1 MKKIIINT
9 ALVLL
14 LAAIFTACSNQSEDQ
29 SNQKIVILHTNDM
42 HAKIDN
48 MAKLAAYKQEVEEQY
63 DHVFLV
69 SAGDIFSGNPV
80 VDVYKKKGYPM
91 IDLMNRLGYD
101 LSAIGNHEFDY
112 GQEIL
117 AKRMKQANFQF
128 ICANIN
134 TQKTNLPQPKPYV
147 VLEADGKKLLFLSLI
162 EVWNDGLPST
172 HPAKLKNIEF
182 QDPVESASKFTKLA
196 KKHDAFIGLTH
207 LGYRAD
213 KRLAQEHPEF
223 DLIIGGHSHTFLDSA
238 EKVNNTF
245 ITQVGDDINY
255 VGKTVLSFNND
266 KLTNIHT
273 EAIDLKNYE
282 KENKKIASIIKKYNN
297 NEALNAVIGKAENP
311 IRGKEELGALFT
323 DAQVE
328 VQNLD
333 FAFQNNGGIRI
344 GEIPKGEIKV
354 KTIYELDP
362 FGNDL
367 VKIEMKPDEI
377 KSLIRSGYQ
386 RGNEPN
392 LQIGGGSYTIHLND
406 DRELKR
412 ITIKNEEGKKLHADS
427 TYEVGLNSYITE
439 TYTFDHKDKGES
451 LYVTTAKNII
461 DFIKEKEN
469 IDYSGVKRIHVE
481 KAK

>member
-1 MKKIIINT
+1 MKKIIINS

-14 LAAIFTACSNQSEDQ
+14 LAVVFSACSNQSKDQ
-29 SNQKIVILHTNDM
+29 SNLKIAILHTNDM

-48 MAKLAAYKQEVEEQY
+48 MAKLAAYKQEVKDQY

-69 SAGDIFSGNPV
+69 SAGDMFSGNPV
-80 VDVYKKKGYPM
+80 VDVYEKKGYPM
-91 IDLMNRLGYD
+91 VDLMNRLGYD
-101 LSAIGNHEFDY
+101 LTAIGNHEFDY
-112 GQEIL
+112 GQEVL
-117 AKRMKQANFQF
+117 AKRMKQADFQF
-128 ICANIN
+128 ISANIN
-134 TQKTNLPQPKPYV
+134 TQKTNLPQPKPYA
-147 VLEADGKKLLFLSLI
+147 VLEANGKKLLFVSFI
-162 EVWNDGLPST
+162 ETWNDGLPST
-172 HPAKLKNIEF
+172 HPSKLKNLEF
-182 QDPVESASKFTKLA
+182 QEPVESASQFTKLA
-196 KKHDAFIGLTH
+196 KEHDAFIGLTH

-213 KRLAQEHPEF
+213 KRLAKEYPEF

-245 ITQVGDDINY
+245 IAQVGDDINY

-266 KLTNIHT
+266 ELTDIHT

-297 NEALNAVIGKAENP
+297 NEALNEVIGVAKNP

-323 DAQVE
+323 DAQIE
-328 VQNLD
+328 IQNLD

-344 GEIPKGEIKV
+344 GEIPEGEIKA
-354 KTIYELDP
+354 KTIYQLDP

-377 KSLIRSGYQ
+377 KSLLRSGYQ

-392 LQIGGGSYTIHLND
+392 LQIGGGSYTIHLNNEN
-406 DRELKR
+406 ELKR
-412 ITIKNEEGKKLHADS
+412 ITIRNEDGEKLHADS
-427 TYEVGLNSYITE
+427 TYEIGLNSYITE
-439 TYTFDHKDKGES
+439 TYTFDHEDKGES

-461 DFIKEKEN
+461 DFIKEKKN

-481 KAK
+481 KTE

>member
-1 MKKIIINT
+1 MKKIIINS

-14 LAAIFTACSNQSEDQ
+14 LAVVFTACSNKNEDQ
-29 SNQKIVILHTNDM
+29 SNLKIAILHTNDM

-48 MAKLAAYKQEVEEQY
+48 MAKLAAYKQEVKKQY
-63 DHVFLV
+63 DNVFLV

-101 LSAIGNHEFDY
+101 LTAIGNHEFDY
-112 GQEIL
+112 GQEVL
-117 AKRMKQANFQF
+117 AKRMKQADFQF

-134 TQKTNLPQPKPYV
+134 TKKTNLPQPKPYA
-147 VLEADGKKLLFLSLI
+147 VLEAGGKKILFLSLI

-182 QDPVESASKFTKLA
+182 QDPIESASQFTKLA
-196 KKHDAFIGLTH
+196 RKHDAFIGLTH

-213 KRLAQEHPEF
+213 KRLAQEYPEF
-223 DLIIGGHSHTFLDSA
+223 NLIIGGHSHTFLDSA
-238 EKVNNTF
+238 EKVKNTY
-245 ITQVGDDINY
+245 ITQAGDDYNH
-255 VGKTVLSFNND
+255 VGKTVLSFSND
-266 KLTNIHT
+266 KLENIHT
-273 EAIDLKNYE
+273 EVIDLNNYK

-297 NEALNAVIGKAENP
+297 NDALNEVIGKAENP

-323 DAQVE
+323 DAQIE
-328 VQNLD
+328 TQNLD

-354 KTIYELDP
+354 KTIYQLDP

-367 VKIEMKPDEI
+367 IKIEMKPDEI
-377 KSLIRSGYQ
+377 KSLLRSGYK

-406 DRELKR
+406 ENELKR
-412 ITIKNEEGKKLHADS
+412 ITIRNEAGEKIHADS
-427 TYEVGLNSYITE
+427 TYEVGLNSYISE
-439 TYTFDHKDKGES
+439 TYTFDHEDEGES
-451 LYVTTAKNII
+451 LFITTAKNII
-461 DFIKEKEN
+461 DFIEEKGT

-481 KAK
+481 KTE

>member
-1 MKKIIINT
+1 MKKIIINS
-9 ALVLL
+9 ALALL
-14 LAAIFTACSNQSEDQ
+14 LAVVFSACSNQSEDQ
-29 SNQKIVILHTNDM
+29 SNLKIAILHTNDM

-48 MAKLAAYKQEVEEQY
+48 MAKLAAYKQEVEGQY

-101 LSAIGNHEFDY
+101 LTAIGNHEFDY
-112 GQEIL
+112 GQEVL
-117 AKRMKQANFQF
+117 AKRMKQADFQF

-134 TQKTNLPQPKPYV
+134 TQKTSLPQPKPHA
-147 VLEADGKKLLFLSLI
+147 VLEADGKTLLFISFI
-162 EVWNDGLPST
+162 EIWNDGLPST
-172 HPAKLKNIEF
+172 HPAKLKNLEF
-182 QDPVESASKFTKLA
+182 QDPVESAGKFTKLA
-196 KKHDAFIGLTH
+196 KNHDAFIGLTH

-223 DLIIGGHSHTFLDSA
+223 DLIIGGHSHSFLDSA

-266 KLTNIHT
+266 ELTDIHT

-282 KENKKIASIIKKYNN
+282 KENKKIASLIKKYNN

-311 IRGKEELGALFT
+311 IRGKGELGALFT

-328 VQNLD
+328 MQNLD

-354 KTIYELDP
+354 KTIYQLDP

-377 KSLIRSGYQ
+377 KSLLRSGYQ

-406 DRELKR
+406 ENELKR
-412 ITIKNEEGKKLHADS
+412 ITIRNEEGEKLHTDS
-427 TYEVGLNSYITE
+427 TYKVGLNSYITE
-439 TYTFDHKDKGES
+439 TYTFDHEDEGES
-451 LYVTTAKNII
+451 LYVTTAKNLI

-481 KAK
+481 KTE